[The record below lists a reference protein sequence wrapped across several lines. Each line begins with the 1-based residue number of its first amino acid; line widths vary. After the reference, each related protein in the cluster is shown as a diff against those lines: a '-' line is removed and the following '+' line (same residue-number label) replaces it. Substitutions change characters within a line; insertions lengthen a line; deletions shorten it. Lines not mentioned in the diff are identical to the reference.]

1 MKIPI
6 ISDIINFFSKAL
18 KVIKTALNNGQK
30 ITNDIKAVADSKV
43 ITAIVAATPNPYDD
57 VLVQLIRSGLS
68 SLSVALG
75 WAEKLISDF
84 EGDKDAK
91 TVVFTALAAKAAVI
105 EAEYKGQ
112 QLTMQ
117 QAMAATP
124 VVYNPDIVKV

>member
-43 ITAIVAATPNPYDD
+43 ITAIVEATPTQYDD
-57 VLVQLIRSGLS
+57 ALLLLIKTGLATFAT
-68 SLSVALG
+68 VMG

-105 EAEYKGQ
+105 EAEYKGE
-112 QLTMQ
+112 QLSMQ